1 MNPRW
6 LLPLLAAVF
15 AGLALH
21 KAWRQGASHPAVRT
35 WALLAV
41 IFAGV
46 SLWLHTAA

>member
-1 MNPRW
+1 MDPRW

-15 AGLALH
+15 AALALH
-21 KAWRQGASHPAVRT
+21 KALRQGASHPAVRG
-35 WALLAV
+35 WALVAL